1 MLTLFRYSFILSW
14 IGVILTSFYSFRA
27 LNLVFYSTP
36 SSNYKIKKEATEP
49 NINMLIPIFMLCLAS
64 IYAGFFLKEIIAS
77 SGTLVWNL
85 SLDDYTTTIV
95 TTGILNRTT
104 ILEAEF
110 TAANT
115 KLLVLYVWI
124 IYIYEWKYVY
134 LCVIRHV
141 YVNNESR

>member
-1 MLTLFRYSFILSW
+1 
-14 IGVILTSFYSFRA
+14 
-27 LNLVFYSTP
+27 
-36 SSNYKIKKEATEP
+36 
-49 NINMLIPIFMLCLAS
+49 MLIPIFMLCLAS

-110 TAANT
+110 TAAST
-115 KLLVLYVWI
+115 KLLVLIASLTTI
-124 IYIYEWKYVY
+124 ISITLLYSNSQVK
-134 LCVIRHV
+134 
-141 YVNNESR
+141 

>member
-77 SGTLVWNL
+77 SGTLVWSL
-85 SLDDYTTTIV
+85 SGSYSD
-95 TTGILNRTT
+95 
-104 ILEAEF
+104 
-110 TAANT
+110 TANGS
-115 KLLVLYVWI
+115 
-124 IYIYEWKYVY
+124 
-134 LCVIRHV
+134 
-141 YVNNESR
+141 VNQL